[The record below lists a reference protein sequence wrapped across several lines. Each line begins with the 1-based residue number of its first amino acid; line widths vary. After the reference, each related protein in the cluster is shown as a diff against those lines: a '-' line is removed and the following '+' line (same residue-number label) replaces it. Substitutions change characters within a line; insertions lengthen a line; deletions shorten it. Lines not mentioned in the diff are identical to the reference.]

1 MHSLHAY
8 LPNEFMSRKRHCRR
22 VCSFRA
28 TFVARIL
35 IRKIYA
41 LVETSSQAAWSRMKR
56 LTRHLRIPWV
66 ESTRGWQADVRL
78 SLSGL
83 CHRVRKG
90 RRIKRISKG
99 YHASFFSRLLD
110 FSLYSRLSITLLHLR
125 FIAVCHHGQGCLK
138 QDYIT
143 DASFARLISAS
154 NWIEEDFALRLV
166 DLRGNR

>member
-1 MHSLHAY
+1 MTHSLHAY
-8 LPNEFMSRKRHCRR
+8 PLNEFMSRKRHCRR

-41 LVETSSQAAWSRMKR
+41 LVETSLQTAWSRMKR

-66 ESTRGWQADVRL
+66 ESTRGWQADVCL

-83 CHRVRKG
+83 CYRVRKA

-110 FSLYSRLSITLLHLR
+110 FSLYSRLSITSLHLR
-125 FIAVCHHGQGCLK
+125 FIAVCHHGQGFPK
-138 QDYIT
+138 QDYRCFVY
-143 DASFARLISAS
+143 SF
-154 NWIEEDFALRLV
+154 DFH
-166 DLRGNR
+166 